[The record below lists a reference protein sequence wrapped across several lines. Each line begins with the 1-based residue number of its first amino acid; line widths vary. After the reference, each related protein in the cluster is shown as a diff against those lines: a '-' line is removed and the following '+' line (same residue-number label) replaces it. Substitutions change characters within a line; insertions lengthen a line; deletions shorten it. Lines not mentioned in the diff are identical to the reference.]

1 MLDRYTH
8 IILNGI
14 VKDVM
19 LLLTSSGGVLWLL
32 LISST
37 Q

>member
-1 MLDRYTH
+1 MLDTYTH

-19 LLLTSSGGVLWLL
+19 LLFTSSGGVLSLL
-32 LISST
+32 FISST